1 MFMYEMPTRL
11 YFGKDCLK
19 GAGKNLK
26 QLGKK
31 ALIVTGRHSAKINGS
46 QKAVTDALESEG
58 VAWVLFDQIENNPSI
73 DTVRRAADF
82 GKSQH
87 VDFVIGI
94 GGGSPMDAAKII
106 ALLCTNDLDD
116 AALFTGPYVRPL
128 PIVTVPTTSGTG
140 SEVTKVGV
148 LTNHHAGTKQSVN
161 TPLIFPVLSYADPSF
176 TESVSTTVTMDTA
189 VDALSHAIEG
199 YMSRKST
206 PMSDVWAEEA
216 MRFLGPH
223 LTDLE
228 GNIPYVVREDL
239 MYGATTAGMVIA
251 QTGTTLVHGM
261 GYQLTYY
268 KGLSHGRANGLLLP
282 GYMRLM
288 TETME
293 DKVEK
298 IWDILGFSGLQD
310 FADCLHSLMPERVSL
325 TEEEIEEYVRLTLPT
340 GAVASTP
347 YEVNGE
353 VIARLYRELA

>member
-11 YFGKDCLK
+11 FFGKDCLN
-19 GAGKNLK
+19 GAGKDLK
-26 QLGKK
+26 KLGQK

-46 QKAVTDALESEG
+46 QKAVTEALESAG
-58 VAWVLFDQIENNPSI
+58 ISWVLFDQIENNPSI
-73 DTVRRAADF
+73 KTVRKAADF
-82 GKSQH
+82 GKAEH

-94 GGGSPMDAAKII
+94 GGGSPMDAAKVI

-116 AALFTGPYVRPL
+116 KALFTGPYVRPL

-148 LTNHHAGTKQSVN
+148 LTNPAAGTKQSVN

-176 TESVSTTVTMDTA
+176 TESVSTTVTIDTA
-189 VDALSHAIEG
+189 IDALSHAIEG

-206 PMSDVWAEEA
+206 PMSDIWAEEA

-228 GNIPYVVREDL
+228 GTIPYAVREDL
-239 MYGATTAGMVIA
+239 MYGATAAGIVIA

-282 GYMRLM
+282 GYMQLM
-288 TETME
+288 AETMA

-298 IWDILGFSGLQD
+298 VWDILGFSGLED
-310 FADCLHSLMPERVSL
+310 FTDCLHSLMPERISL
-325 TEEEIEEYVRLTLPT
+325 TEDEIAAYVRLTLPT
-340 GAVASTP
+340 GAVASTA
-347 YEVNGE
+347 YEVTGD
-353 VIARLYRELA
+353 VIARLYRSLA